1 MQINVA
7 DRLKKLPPYLFIE
20 IDKMK
25 RKAKDEGMD
34 IIDLGIGDPDLP
46 TLKPVIEEMQ
56 KEIWDAKNHQYPLG
70 SGLKEFRVAVTEW
83 YKKRFGVDFD
93 PDTEA
98 MALIGSKEAIGHLPL
113 AFVNPGDVVL
123 IPDPGYPVYNA
134 GTIFAEGVPYIMP
147 LLEKNGFLPDLDS
160 IPADVLKKARLM
172 FINYPNNP
180 TAAFAPKSFFEKVV
194 AFAKKNNI
202 IVCHD
207 AAYSEMDYD
216 GEKSPSFFNVEGAKD
231 IGIEM
236 FSFSKTFNMTGWRL
250 GYAVGHKDLIAGLAS
265 IKGNLDSGQFHAI
278 QRAGIAALKLPEKW
292 TDDLRKTY
300 EKRRDVLVGGLKSL
314 GWSVNNPKAT
324 FYVWIKVP
332 EAFASKNKDAKS
344 VSGELVKF
352 LLQNC
357 GIVSTPGVGFG
368 KYGEGYIRMTICTTE
383 ERLKE
388 AVKRMKEKCRF

>member
-1 MQINVA
+1 MKIERA
-7 DRLKKLPPYLFIE
+7 ERLKKLPPYLFIE

-25 RKAKDEGMD
+25 RKAKEDGMD
-34 IIDLGIGDPDLP
+34 LVDLGIGDPDLP
-46 TLKPVIEEMQ
+46 TLKPIIEEMQ
-56 KEIWDAKNHQYPLG
+56 KEIWDAGNHQYPLG
-70 SGLKEFRVAVTEW
+70 SGLKDFRVAAAAW
-83 YKKRFGVDFD
+83 YKRRFGGDFD
-93 PDTEA
+93 PETEV

-113 AFVNPGDVVL
+113 AFINPGDVVL

-147 LLEKNGFLPDLDS
+147 LLEENNFLPDFDK
-160 IPADVLKKARLM
+160 IPAGILKKAKLM

-180 TAAFAPKSFFEKVV
+180 TAAIAPVSFYEKVA

-207 AAYSEMDYD
+207 AAYSEMFYD
-216 GEKSPSFFNVEGAKD
+216 GTKTMSFFNAAGAREV
-231 IGIEM
+231 GIEM

-250 GYAVGHKDLIAGLAS
+250 GYAIGNKELIAGLAS
-265 IKGNLDSGQFHAI
+265 VKGNLDSGQFHAI
-278 QRAGIAALKLPEKW
+278 QRAGIAALNLPDKW
-292 TDDLRKTY
+292 TDELRLTY
-300 EKRRDVLVGGLKSL
+300 EKRRNVLVAGLRSL

-324 FYVWIKVP
+324 FYVWVKVP
-332 EAFASKNKDAKS
+332 EKFANQHKNS
-344 VSGELVKF
+344 GSISGELVKF

-357 GIVSTPGVGFG
+357 GIVTTPGVGFG

-388 AVKRMKEKCRF
+388 AVRRLKEKCRF

>member
-1 MQINVA
+1 MKIEVA
-7 DRLKKLPPYLFIE
+7 ERLKKLPPYLFIE

-25 RKAKDEGMD
+25 RKAREEGVD

-46 TLKPVIEEMQ
+46 TLQPIIEEMQ

-70 SGLKEFRVAVTEW
+70 SGLKDFRTAVTDW
-83 YKKRFGVDFD
+83 YKKRFDVDFD
-93 PDTEA
+93 SDTEA

-113 AFVNPGDVVL
+113 AFINTGDVVL

-147 LLEKNGFLPDLDS
+147 LLEKNGFLPDLDI
-160 IPADVLKKARLM
+160 IPAGILKKAKLM

-180 TAAFAPKSFFEKVV
+180 TAAVAPNSFFDKVT
-194 AFAKKNNI
+194 AFAKNNNI

-207 AAYSEMDYD
+207 AAYSEMYYE
-216 GEKSPSFFNVEGAKD
+216 GKKVSSFFNAKGSKD
-231 IGIEM
+231 VGIEM
-236 FSFSKTFNMTGWRL
+236 HSFSKTFNMTGWRL

-278 QRAGIAALKLPEKW
+278 QRAGIKALNLPEKW
-292 TDDLRKTY
+292 TDDLRKIY
-300 EKRRDVLVGGLKSL
+300 EARRNVLVSGLRSL
-314 GWSVNNPKAT
+314 GWGVNDPKAT

-332 EAFASKNKDAKS
+332 EGFKDKNKTV
-344 VSGELVKF
+344 VSISSEFVKF
-352 LLQNC
+352 LLKNC

-368 KYGEGYIRMTICTTE
+368 VYGEGYIRMTICTTE
-383 ERLKE
+383 ERLNE
-388 AVKRMKEKCRF
+388 AVKRLKEKCRF

>member
-1 MQINVA
+1 MKIERA
-7 DRLKKLPPYLFIE
+7 ERLKKLPPYLFIE

-25 RKAKDEGMD
+25 RKAKEDGMD
-34 IIDLGIGDPDLP
+34 LVDLGIGDPDLP
-46 TLKPVIEEMQ
+46 TLKPIIEEMQ
-56 KEIWDAKNHQYPLG
+56 KEIWDASNHQYPLG
-70 SGLKEFRVAVTEW
+70 SGLKDFRVAVTDW
-83 YKKRFGVDFD
+83 YKRRFGGVFD
-93 PDTEA
+93 PETEA

-113 AFVNPGDVVL
+113 AFINPGDVVL

-134 GTIFAEGVPYIMP
+134 GTIFAEGVPYLMP
-147 LLEKNGFLPDLDS
+147 LLEENNFLPDLDI
-160 IPADVLKKARLM
+160 IPAEILKKTKLM

-180 TAAFAPKSFFEKVV
+180 TAAIAPRAFYEKVV
-194 AFAKKNNI
+194 AFAKKHNI

-207 AAYSEMDYD
+207 AAYSEMFYD
-216 GEKSPSFFNVEGAKD
+216 DTKTMSFFEVEGARE

-250 GYAVGHKDLIAGLAS
+250 GYAVGNKELISALAS
-265 IKGNLDSGQFHAI
+265 VKGNLDSGQFHAI
-278 QRAGIAALKLPEKW
+278 QRAGIAALNLPDKW
-292 TDDLRKTY
+292 TNDLRKIY

-332 EAFASKNKDAKS
+332 AAFAKMHKDSKS
-344 VSGELVKF
+344 ISGELVKF

-388 AVKRMKEKCRF
+388 AVKRLKEKCRF

>member
-1 MQINVA
+1 
-7 DRLKKLPPYLFIE
+7 
-20 IDKMK
+20 
-25 RKAKDEGMD
+25 
-34 IIDLGIGDPDLP
+34 
-46 TLKPVIEEMQ
+46 
-56 KEIWDAKNHQYPLG
+56 
-70 SGLKEFRVAVTEW
+70 
-83 YKKRFGVDFD
+83 
-93 PDTEA
+93 
-98 MALIGSKEAIGHLPL
+98 
-113 AFVNPGDVVL
+113 
-123 IPDPGYPVYNA
+123 
-134 GTIFAEGVPYIMP
+134 
-147 LLEKNGFLPDLDS
+147 
-160 IPADVLKKARLM
+160 
-172 FINYPNNP
+172 
-180 TAAFAPKSFFEKVV
+180 
-194 AFAKKNNI
+194 
-202 IVCHD
+202 
-207 AAYSEMDYD
+207 
-216 GEKSPSFFNVEGAKD
+216 
-231 IGIEM
+231 
-236 FSFSKTFNMTGWRL
+236 MTGWRL